1 MSQDLVVRS
10 GLIIPAG
17 ELRYRF
23 SRSSGPGGQ
32 NVNKVES
39 RVEVAFDVASSP
51 SLTERQR
58 GQIQHALAGRIDLD
72 GVLRLVVQD
81 SRSQWANREAA
92 REKLAGLLRTALTP
106 RKRRIATGPS
116 RGSKERRFRTKKAR
130 STIKKNRRVDLE

>member
-1 MSQDLVVRS
+1 MSQDLVIRS
-10 GLIIPAG
+10 GLVLPAG

-51 SLTERQR
+51 ALTDRQR
-58 GQIQHALAGRIDLD
+58 GQIQHALAGRLD
-72 GVLRLVVQD
+72 PDGKIRLVVQD

-92 REKLAGLLRTALTP
+92 REKLAALLRAALTP

-116 RGSKERRFRTKKAR
+116 RGSKERRFRAKKAR
-130 STIKKNRRVDLE
+130 SAIKKTRHVDLE

>member
-1 MSQDLVVRS
+1 MSQDLIVRN

-51 SLTERQR
+51 SLTDRQR
-58 GQIQHALAGRIDLD
+58 GQIQHSLAGRIDPD
-72 GVLRLVVQD
+72 GVIRLVVQD

-92 REKLAGLLRTALTP
+92 REKLAGLIRAALTP

-116 RGSKERRFRTKKAR
+116 RTSKERRFRAKKAR
-130 STIKKNRRVDLE
+130 STIKKNRRVDLD

>member
-1 MSQDLVVRS
+1 MSQDLIVRS

-51 SLTERQR
+51 SLTDRQR
-58 GQIQHALAGRIDLD
+58 AQIQHSLGGRIDLD
-72 GVLRLVVQD
+72 GVIRLVVQD

-92 REKLAGLLRTALTP
+92 REKLASLIRAALIP

-116 RGSKERRFRTKKAR
+116 RGSKERRFRAKKAR
-130 STIKKNRRVDLE
+130 STIMKNRHVDMD

>member
-1 MSQDLVVRS
+1 MSQDLVIRS
-10 GLIIPAG
+10 GLTISGG

-51 SLTERQR
+51 SLTDRQR
-58 GQIQHALAGRIDLD
+58 GQIQRALASRIDLD

-92 REKLAGLLRTALTP
+92 REKLAGLLRAALTP

-116 RGSKERRFRTKKAR
+116 RGSKERRFRAKKAR
-130 STIKKNRRVDLE
+130 ATVKKNRRVDLD

>member
-10 GLIIPAG
+10 GLILPAG

-51 SLTERQR
+51 SLTDRQR

-72 GVLRLVVQD
+72 GVIRLVVQD

-92 REKLAGLLRTALTP
+92 REKLAALIRSALTP

-116 RGSKERRFRTKKAR
+116 RGSKERRFRAKKAR
-130 STIKKNRRVDLE
+130 STIKKNRRLDLD

>member
-1 MSQDLVVRS
+1 MSQDLFIRS
-10 GLIIPAG
+10 GLILPAG

-39 RVEVAFDVASSP
+39 RVEVAFDVVSSV
-51 SLTERQR
+51 SLTARQR
-58 GQIQHALAGRIDLD
+58 GQIQHAMAGRIGLD
-72 GVLRLVVQD
+72 GVIRLVVQD

-92 REKLAGLLRTALTP
+92 REKLAGLIRSALTP

-116 RGSKERRFRTKKAR
+116 RGSKERRFRAKKAR
-130 STIKKNRRVDLE
+130 STIKKSRRVDLD

>member
-1 MSQDLVVRS
+1 MSQDLIVRN

-51 SLTERQR
+51 SLTDRQR
-58 GQIQHALAGRIDLD
+58 GQIQHSLAGRIDPD
-72 GVLRLVVQD
+72 GVIRLVVQD

-92 REKLAGLLRTALTP
+92 REKLAGLIRAALIP

-116 RGSKERRFRTKKAR
+116 RGSKERRFRAKKAR
-130 STIKKNRRVDLE
+130 STIKKNRRVDLD